1 MGESIARLNLMRYR
15 RSGTIGG
22 EGRAAARLQKSA
34 RAVTWSP
41 DGSWFLAG
49 DQEILVFDFNGVFV
63 RRWPTTLPAWALA
76 IGPRGRVWAGE
87 DGRIEV
93 FSPAGELE
101 DTWQNQEVLGFITEL
116 AVTDDEIFVADARSR
131 WIHRFD
137 QQRSLINHIGD
148 QHRKGGF
155 HIPNGVLDFAVDLD
169 GTVVVANPG
178 MHRVERYR
186 PDGESLGYFGR
197 FGQHE
202 PEGFPGCCNPT
213 NLALGP
219 GGEIVVS
226 EKAGPRVK
234 VYDAQGELIA
244 VVAAAD
250 DFDPACKNMDL
261 AVADT
266 GTIGVVDPVKRM
278 VVLFVPETGDKKTS
292 TQEGSTA

>member
-1 MGESIARLNLMRYR
+1 M
-15 RSGTIGG
+15 GG
-22 EGRAAARLQKSA
+22 EVEAAARLQKSA
-34 RAVTWSP
+34 RAVSWSQE
-41 DGSWFLAG
+41 GSWFLAG
-49 DQEILVFDFNGVFV
+49 DQEILAFNSDGALW
-63 RRWPTTLPAWALA
+63 RRWPTALPAWSLALD
-76 IGPRGRVWAGE
+76 PLGRVWAGE
-87 DGRIEV
+87 DGQIEV
-93 FSPAGELE
+93 FSPAGQLQN
-101 DTWQNQEVLGFITEL
+101 TWQEPELLGFVTEL

-197 FGQHE
+197 FGQQE

-234 VYDAQGELIA
+234 VYDAQGELIS
-244 VVAAAD
+244 VVAAGE

-261 AVADT
+261 AVTDT
-266 GTIGVVDPVKRM
+266 GAIGVVDPVERM
-278 VVLFVPETGDKKTS
+278 VVLFVPEAVSGD
-292 TQEGSTA
+292 TATREESSA